1 MLLLN
6 TYFNTKNEVC
16 IFCYFNNFFAIDY
29 GFQVSKT
36 KDATF
41 ISEILGDTLK
51 VSQQNTWEII
61 LNIKKGTVE
70 SWKVFSPPLL
80 LLVSFTARRGLFRI
94 LFDYLVTVSFMV
106 SLSSIML
113 NLLAFMFLVLP
124 VSFAGFLVVILN
136 LFHCHGFEYEIS
148 MYNPCAYCFV
158 SSLYCKSFGFWQK
171 RWRLGGNL
179 SAPKI
184 TLWV

>member
-1 MLLLN
+1 MLN

-16 IFCYFNNFFAIDY
+16 IFRHINNFFAFDL

-51 VSQQNTWEII
+51 VSQQNAWVII

-80 LLVSFTARRGLFRI
+80 LMVSFIAR
-94 LFDYLVTVSFMV
+94 
-106 SLSSIML
+106 
-113 NLLAFMFLVLP
+113 
-124 VSFAGFLVVILN
+124 
-136 LFHCHGFEYEIS
+136 
-148 MYNPCAYCFV
+148 
-158 SSLYCKSFGFWQK
+158 
-171 RWRLGGNL
+171 
-179 SAPKI
+179 
-184 TLWV
+184 